1 MMGVEQAIS
10 QGYAAFQRKD
20 FAVARQALS
29 GVNHP
34 QAIHLLGL
42 VEKGAGN
49 YPRASELLA
58 HAAAL
63 DPTNPEIPNNQG
75 LLARLTGELQ
85 VAETAFR
92 KALQLKPDFQSACL
106 SLGRTLSGLDR
117 HEEAMATLETLIGGP
132 TENVAARVT
141 YANAALEMK
150 LFDVAKA
157 HIDASLR
164 VSPQHAGAR
173 HAQGVWALSTGER
186 EKAEGIFTALLAEN
200 PEQAEANYMMAR
212 VALEK
217 GDMARAQGF
226 AEKAF
231 AAKPAEAYFL
241 LLADTYWM
249 GADIDKFE
257 RLIEGALNMPAL
269 ALIAVGLLQTAQRT
283 EDALEALE
291 SLPEGW
297 KILPGAQTQRSALL
311 MDMGDV
317 EGALIAGRAARQ
329 NAGHGVYDHNF
340 AAALLAS
347 GAGEEALAFI
357 KEARE
362 ANPLSQLW
370 LAYEASA
377 LRLLGDASYDQLID
391 YERHVR
397 VYELP
402 VPDGFDTLA
411 DFNAAFLT
419 LLDEINPFEQYPLKR
434 SLRGGIQTPQDLC
447 TNPDPLLQ
455 SYFKALDTPIRDYM
469 AQLGTQADHP
479 SAMRNSGDYRFHIGW
494 SVRLGSGGHHVN
506 HIHPKG
512 WISSAYYV
520 SVPDEV
526 ASGEDKAG
534 WIKFGEPPFRTEPVL
549 PAEHWIQPKAGML
562 VLFPSFLWHGTE
574 PIHDGSVR
582 VTAPFDVVPA

>member
-1 MMGVEQAIS
+1 MIGAEQAIA
-10 QGYAAFQRKD
+10 QGYAAFKRKD
-20 FAVARQALS
+20 FAGARAALS

-49 YPRASELLA
+49 YPQASALLG
-58 HAAAL
+58 HAAEL
-63 DPTNPEIPNNQG
+63 DPQNPEIANNQG
-75 LLARLTGELQ
+75 LLARLTNELQ

-92 KALQLKPDFQSACL
+92 RALELKPDFQSARL
-106 SLGRTLSGLDR
+106 SLARTLSGLGRVD
-117 HEEAMATLETLIGGP
+117 EAMVELDILIAQPGD
-132 TENVAARVT
+132 NIAARVV
-141 YANAALEMK
+141 YANAALDMK
-150 LFDVAKA
+150 LFDLAA
-157 HIDASLR
+157 THIEASLKL
-164 VSPQHAGAR
+164 SPQHSGAR
-173 HAQGVWALSTGER
+173 HAQGVWALSTGQR
-186 EKAEGIFTALLAEN
+186 EQAEGIFTALLAEN
-200 PEQAEANYMMAR
+200 PVLAEANYMMAR

-217 GDMARAQGF
+217 GDMARAQDF

-231 AAKPAEAYFL
+231 AGKPAEAYFL
-241 LLADTYWM
+241 LLADAYWM
-249 GADIDKFE
+249 AADIDKFD
-257 RLIEGALNMPAL
+257 RLVEGALNMPAL

-283 EDALEALE
+283 DDALAALE
-291 SLPEGW
+291 RLPEHW
-297 KILPGAQTQRSALL
+297 QALPGAQAQRSALL
-311 MDMGDV
+311 MDIGDV
-317 EGALIAGRAARQ
+317 EGAIIAGRAAHQ

-377 LRLLGDASYDQLID
+377 LRLLGDAAYDELID
-391 YERHVR
+391 YQRHVR

-402 VPDGFDTLA
+402 VPEGFDTLA

-447 TNPDPLLQ
+447 TNPHPLLQ
-455 SYFKALDTPIRDYM
+455 SYFKALDAPIRDYM

-494 SVRLGSGGHHVN
+494 AVRLGSGGHHVN

-520 SVPDEV
+520 SVPEEV
-526 ASGEDKAG
+526 ASGEDKGG

-549 PAEHWIQPKAGML
+549 PAEHWVQPKAGML

-574 PIHDGSVR
+574 PIHDGSFR
-582 VTAPFDVVPA
+582 VTAPFDLVPA